1 MKKEASPFKSLQLL
15 HTAMLAGMVLFCVV
29 SAVIHFSGK
38 LTANVSLNKVLQVTI
53 LAVTFASIKTGL
65 SVFDRKLQAVPATAV
80 PAEKFAIY
88 RIAAIIK
95 WISIEVPVL
104 CAAVCFMITRNY
116 AFIALAFALIIFF
129 FLQAPSQI
137 KVMLQLK
144 LSEPGFDSLQ

>member
-1 MKKEASPFKSLQLL
+1 MKQKASPFKSLQLL

-38 LTANVSLNKVLQVTI
+38 LAANVSVNKILQVTI

-65 SVFDRKLQAVPATAV
+65 SVFDRKLQSIPVTAA

-95 WISIEVPVL
+95 WVFIEVPVL
-104 CAAVCFMITRNY
+104 CTVICFMITRNY

-129 FLQAPSQI
+129 FLQAPSKLKLMQ
-137 KVMLQLK
+137 QLK
-144 LSEPGFDSLQ
+144 LSEPGFDSL